1 MANPARELDDV
12 SAQLAEVLRH
22 ADALLA
28 DWARFGAE
36 VRARVERE
44 AATIGTA
51 VAAGV
56 DAASERAL
64 AQRLAAV
71 SIELERCEGRLR
83 AAARVAH
90 DRGATDRRLLAGI
103 AIGVGIVIA
112 LLVVLVLRTPE
123 PPTILQA
130 PEPIRAVAP
139 PIDAAPPP
147 PPIDNSA
154 LPSGSAASPG
164 HARLGD
170 ARLPDAASVKRK

>member
-90 DRGATDRRLLAGI
+90 DRGAIDRRLLAGI

-123 PPTILQA
+123 PPTIIQA
-130 PEPIRAVAP
+130 PEPIRAIAP

-147 PPIDNSA
+147 PVDNSA
-154 LPSGSAASPG
+154 LPFGSAASPG

-170 ARLPDAASVKRK
+170 AALPPDAARVKRK

>member
-36 VRARVERE
+36 VRTRVERE

-71 SIELERCEGRLR
+71 SAELERCEGRLR

-90 DRGATDRRLLAGI
+90 DRGATDR
-103 AIGVGIVIA
+103 
-112 LLVVLVLRTPE
+112 
-123 PPTILQA
+123 PTILQA

-147 PPIDNSA
+147 PPPVDA
-154 LPSGSAASPG
+154 MVPAAPP
-164 HARLGD
+164 
-170 ARLPDAASVKRK
+170 PDAGRVKRK